1 VVPASAA
8 TLAGLDPALPL
19 TGPQGVSSPPTAA
32 AAQKAPSTPGSRGSG
47 SGELVIIFKRSVK
60 IYVTCMF
67 MSLG

>member
-1 VVPASAA
+1 MVPASAA
-8 TLAGLDPALPL
+8 TLAGLDPALAL

-32 AAQKAPSTPGSRGSG
+32 ALKAPSTPGSRGSG